1 MATKTVVEYYGA
13 GHPQEGQVSATY
25 DVEVAGPEKPF
36 NGSDEFAASIKRRAN
51 KLSRKGDYAAAS
63 YLLSKHGL

>member
-1 MATKTVVEYYGA
+1 MGTKTVVEYYGA

-25 DVEVAGPEKPF
+25 DVEVPEIAL
-36 NGSDEFAASIKRRAN
+36 NGSDEFAASIKRRAD